1 MKRYLLL
8 IAGLLA
14 ASTACNEGALDKI
27 NPNELSVPTYFK
39 TGKDI
44 VSAVNAVYSSLQAQ
58 HLYGREYFFL
68 HDTRSDEMQSGGGQ
82 LETHRAQ
89 LLNGVHRADNQVPTQ
104 VWQGWYRVIHQ
115 ANVVIENAPKATE
128 NVTEALKNRVI
139 GEAKFLRGWAYF
151 ELVSLWGGV
160 PLSTSVVTSPGQS
173 KARASEDEVYAQV
186 VSDLSEAI
194 VYLPPK
200 SEYSDEEIGRA
211 SRGAAQAM
219 LARVYLQ
226 RGQYAEA
233 RPLLEGV
240 IQSGQYRLADVPYAE
255 NFREEDEFNAESVWE
270 VSFSEAFGDFNWN
283 NAGEGTANEITF
295 RAQEYGP
302 TAWRNL
308 IPSDRLL
315 AEFETVARGD
325 AKDDPRYGYS
335 FYAVGDAYNNG
346 QNVLKAEQVQGAE
359 PKVSWKKYQKLYK
372 APAENFAKS
381 GINFRVIRYAEVL
394 LMMAEVENETGNSA
408 KALDYLNAVR
418 GRADVQM
425 PPYPTARFPCRNGEE
440 VFAALAHEKL
450 VELGGEQVRNR
461 DLLRWRKLGKLKGE
475 PLSYFQSGRHE
486 LLPIPAQEISNND
499 KIDQADQNAGY

>member
-14 ASTACNEGALDKI
+14 GTVACNDQALDKI

-89 LLNGVHRADNQVPTQ
+89 LLNGVHRADNQVLTQ

-139 GEAKFLRGWAYF
+139 GEARFLRGWAYF
-151 ELVSLWGGV
+151 ELVSGWGGV
-160 PLSTSVVTSPGQS
+160 PLSTSVVTTPSQS
-173 KARASEDEVYAQV
+173 KGRASEDEVYAQV
-186 VSDLSEAI
+186 IDDLSAAI
-194 VYLPPK
+194 ASLPPK
-200 SEYSDEEIGRA
+200 SDYSDEEIGRA

-226 RGQYAEA
+226 RGQYADA
-233 RPLLEGV
+233 RPLLEAV
-240 IQSGQYRLADVPYAE
+240 IGSGQYRLADVPYQE
-255 NFREEDEFNAESVWE
+255 NFREENEFNAESVWE

-283 NAGEGTANEITF
+283 NAGEGPANEITF

-302 TAWRNL
+302 TAWRN
-308 IPSDRLL
+308 
-315 AEFETVARGD
+315 
-325 AKDDPRYGYS
+325 
-335 FYAVGDAYNNG
+335 
-346 QNVLKAEQVQGAE
+346 
-359 PKVSWKKYQKLYK
+359 
-372 APAENFAKS
+372 
-381 GINFRVIRYAEVL
+381 
-394 LMMAEVENETGNSA
+394 
-408 KALDYLNAVR
+408 
-418 GRADVQM
+418 
-425 PPYPTARFPCRNGEE
+425 
-440 VFAALAHEKL
+440 
-450 VELGGEQVRNR
+450 
-461 DLLRWRKLGKLKGE
+461 
-475 PLSYFQSGRHE
+475 
-486 LLPIPAQEISNND
+486 
-499 KIDQADQNAGY
+499 